1 MRNIYMKITQITIRG
16 KYFSKEENITPH
28 IHNHSRDKPITQKI
42 QTTRAREE
50 WINISNQVATH
61 TAQVEIIKIL
71 VEVKEAVVIHQVEAQ
86 EAHTI
91 ILIIT
96 MVEGTRRTIMV
107 SMVQAT
113 EIQKATRNH
122 KLLDIVDLQEIKIMV
137 NKIWTLSHLNF
148 SVSFAYFLIP

>member
-1 MRNIYMKITQITIRG
+1 
-16 KYFSKEENITPH
+16 
-28 IHNHSRDKPITQKI
+28 
-42 QTTRAREE
+42 
-50 WINISNQVATH
+50 
-61 TAQVEIIKIL
+61 